1 METEQA
7 ETVLSQSPPDC
18 NMAEHRAFISVMKLL
33 YVFVSVIYDSCQEAN
48 REGSPSYSQLCS
60 QFMKSI
66 NKLYKRHPGKFQ
78 AYTYILNELW
88 DALNY
93 NRLRPVW
100 DKLDTTLKIC
110 CQLKEHIITECSR
123 KGINILRKIESDV
136 VNNRNFFDE
145 GKK

>member
-1 METEQA
+1 METIQTKA
-7 ETVLSQSPPDC
+7 PPDH
-18 NMAEHRAFISVMKLL
+18 NIAERQNFLSVMKLL

-48 REGSPSYSQLCS
+48 REGSPSHSQLCS

-66 NKLYKRHPGKFQ
+66 NKLYKRHPDKFQ
-78 AYTYILNELW
+78 AYTYILENLW
-88 DALNY
+88 DVLALNRVSPAW
-93 NRLRPVW
+93 NKFGLTLNTCER
-100 DKLDTTLKIC
+100 LKI
-110 CQLKEHIITECSR
+110 HIITECSR

>member
-1 METEQA
+1 METVQTKTLPDHNIA
-7 ETVLSQSPPDC
+7 E
-18 NMAEHRAFISVMKLL
+18 RKAFISVMKLL
-33 YVFVSVIYDSCQEAN
+33 YVFISVIYDACKKAM
-48 REGSPSYSQLCS
+48 REDKPRPSKLCS